1 MIDFGYL
8 IIVNEGTD
16 TNYTRLAYALAL
28 SIKNT
33 QKEGYDKVALV
44 IDNKDHIKNFTS
56 TWVFDHIIEWKGPEG
71 WDSRSYMDTLTP
83 FANTVCLDADML
95 FFRDYSH
102 WAEYFINNSEL
113 YVANKAYTYRGELVT
128 NDHYRKCFTA
138 NELPNLYSF
147 YTFFVKDSDLA
158 KEFFDLQRE
167 IIKNPDRYSN
177 EFLVNKKPKIVG
189 TDEAF
194 ALAAKLLDVA
204 DDISYPLEFP
214 RVVHMKGMVQN
225 WPYPA
230 DTVSDHVGFYF
241 DRNAKVKI
249 GNFQQNDILH
259 YVEKDKIT
267 LETINILEE
276 IAWKKR

>member
-8 IIVNEGTD
+8 IIVNEGAD

-44 IDNKDHIKNFTS
+44 IDDKQHIENFTS
-56 TWVFDHIIEWKGPEG
+56 TWVFDHVIEYQGPEG
-71 WDSRSYMDTLTP
+71 WDSRSYMDQVTP
-83 FANTVCLDADML
+83 FEHTVCLDADML

-102 WAEYFINNSEL
+102 WAEYFIANSEL
-113 YVANKAYTYRGELVT
+113 YVANKAYTYRGELVVS
-128 NDHYRKCFTA
+128 DHYRKCFTM
-138 NELPNLYSF
+138 NNLPNLYSF
-147 YTFFVKDSDLA
+147 YTFFKKDSVLA
-158 KEFFDLQRE
+158 KEFFDLQRA
-167 IIKNPDRYSN
+167 IIKNPERYSN
-177 EFLVNKKPKIVG
+177 EFLMVHKPKVVG

-194 ALAAKLLDVA
+194 ALAADILDIA
-204 DDISYPLEFP
+204 DDIAYPLEFP
-214 RVVHMKGMVQN
+214 RVVHMKGMIQN

-249 GNFQQNDILH
+249 GNFQQTDILH